1 MRFVIEIPDELLRGA
16 TGTGA
21 AAAAEPAPA
30 QQAPFSG
37 GAAEDGNRP
46 GLASLAEA
54 MSAGP
59 AEGGG
64 VPDSLDG
71 EIMALEGGAAPE

>member
-21 AAAAEPAPA
+21 DAAAAPAPA
-30 QQAPFSG
+30 QQAPVSG
-37 GAAEDGNRP
+37 GAAEDGDRP

-64 VPDSLDG
+64 VPNSLDG
-71 EIMALEGGAAPE
+71 ELMALEGGAAPE